1 MSSAIESSQGA
12 VSRLL
17 AFLVPRIYKNVPSGE
32 SAERALRAVSGQ
44 LGHNPPGVEASFLV
58 SDDPNKVVVDAVI
71 SPNGTVGMLRAPA
84 TQLADIQQFNGTV
97 LTWTRNG
104 GLREVAAVWALNTAR
119 LQGLFFPPG
128 SEVPAVE
135 LSDGRIIWGDWAIH
149 LPWKWAA
156 PRDACL
162 TLWEERGTRF
172 VAYLAEERLCLRQ
185 HDTAVGLEMGPSDP
199 SGPVTK
205 WIGLVN
211 GALATLVMT
220 DDGGT
225 EMRWNGARSNRM
237 KTNEETVVIGSVG
250 FVEDR
255 MQFVTYRNGAP
266 VAWRMNKEVMS
277 SDAFPKD
284 GYPLYDRGEIFAICP
299 SASGWAQL
307 HRFTKRGFEPFGRE
321 FVTNGRRDGHWHLD
335 AFKNAV
341 VLSAD
346 VGSHSGGISRACIA
360 MVRADGQTN
369 EWYAKDVVAM
379 RHVAEGFVELRTET
393 AGQPSLLWH
402 NPDERSGFS
411 VPNYQQPL
419 DSHVRVNDARGGSL
433 MSWFSLDN
441 TFHVLRYPLPAK
453 K

>member
-58 SDDPNKVVVDAVI
+58 SDDSAQTALDAAI
-71 SPNGTVGMLRAPA
+71 SPMGTVGILCGPA
-84 TQLADIQQFNGTV
+84 LVPCDVKSIDVTV
-97 LTWTRNG
+97 KTWSRG
-104 GLREVAAVWALNTAR
+104 GGFKEVASVSIAGKTGKKRFL
-119 LQGLFFPPG
+119 FPPG
-128 SEVPAVE
+128 SETPA
-135 LSDGRIIWGDWAIH
+135 LLLDDGQIVWGDWTVTLAGN
-149 LPWKWAA
+149 
-156 PRDACL
+156 RDAHL
-162 TLWEERGTRF
+162 ILWEEGGTRF
-172 VAYLAEERLCLRQ
+172 VAYIREERLCVHQRV
-185 HDTAVGLEMGPSDP
+185 TATGLEMRPTDP
-199 SGPVTK
+199 LKALAAK
-205 WIGLVN
+205 WIGLAN
-211 GALATLVMT
+211 GEPAMIVTL
-220 DDGGT
+220 DDGST
-225 EMRWNGARSNRM
+225 ELRWNGTRSNRM
-237 KTNEETVVIGSVG
+237 GAGENVVIESIG

-255 MQFVTYRNGAP
+255 IQFVTRRQDCTRT
-266 VAWRMNKEVMS
+266 AWRMSKEAMS

-284 GYPLYDRGEIFAICP
+284 GYPLYDRGEIFAICS

-379 RHVAEGFVELRTET
+379 RHVAEGFVELCTET

-402 NPDERSGFS
+402 SPDERSGFS
-411 VPNYQQPL
+411 IPNYQQSL